1 MLECVQFIGNESI
14 RNVMSRSRFEDTV
27 SNLYFSG
34 NAKDDK
40 SDKGCK
46 VRSLVNHFNQ
56 SFSNSVTNDGSQSID
71 GHMVKFKGRSS
82 MKEYSK
88 NKPIKWGITFWY
100 HCASERGYLYQFELY
115 LGKKENAEENLGPGD
130 VLKKTESLRNS
141 LCFVFLIISSTVPH
155 FIVFGRGLYDIGT
168 ARKDRK

>member
-1 MLECVQFIGNESI
+1 MTKV
-14 RNVMSRSRFEDTV
+14 T
-27 SNLYFSG
+27 
-34 NAKDDK
+34 K
-40 SDKGCK
+40 SQGCK

-130 VLKKTESLRNS
+130 VLKKTESLQNS
-141 LCFVFLIISSTVPH
+141 LCIVFLIISSTVP
-155 FIVFGRGLYDIGT
+155 LL
-168 ARKDRK
+168 